1 MNLNHAIRL
10 ARKSLAGEEIESQE
24 AKDAYDV
31 LAKHHLLISTAQD
44 AFQTI
49 NPTTIKSLKESQ
61 NALRTK

>member
-10 ARKSLAGEEIESQE
+10 ARKSLAGEEVESQE

-31 LAKHHLLISTAQD
+31 LAKYHLLISTAED

-49 NPTTIKSLKESQ
+49 NPATIKYLKE
-61 NALRTK
+61 N